1 MVVRGVQQGFCWEPQ
16 VMARATTE
24 KNTKHGIDTEIEVRH
39 LVVGAVMQGRLL
51 ALKPVRQVACSLH
64 SS

>member
-24 KNTKHGIDTEIEVRH
+24 KNTKHGIDTEIEVRPCG
-39 LVVGAVMQGRLL
+39 VSAVTRGPCLL
-51 ALKPVRQVACSLH
+51 SCR
-64 SS
+64 

>member
-24 KNTKHGIDTEIEVRH
+24 KNTKHGIDTEIEVRPC
-39 LVVGAVMQGRLL
+39 GRERSD
-51 ALKPVRQVACSLH
+51 ARAHACS
-64 SS
+64 